1 MACLSPATSPLDI
14 HPALAHIVHKHQP
27 RETLRFRSLC
37 RFGRDERAAVLIY
50 VSIILPVLIGTAVL
64 AVDASRLSILATTL
78 QKGADALALA
88 GAAELDRKPTAIAR
102 AEAAIANMVA
112 NRHKFAA
119 GSPGTV
125 AKASTRYLKSLPA
138 NDISVI
144 DSTHDTT
151 DPALARFVEVTVA
164 PQTLNTILP
173 ASFIGGAT
181 SVTATA
187 RAVAGFDAAVC
198 QFTPL
203 FICNPYEGTGISV
216 WEAVSNPT
224 YRRRQLKLQ
233 LGPGG
238 TSQYFPGNY
247 GWLDSPNF
255 GGGSNGANALRD
267 ALAMVQPQTCFVQ
280 NGVSQKTGNI
290 SSADAAINTRFD
302 LWSGPYNNAH
312 NNSAYRPAQNV
323 RKGYVPGH
331 GSHGAC
337 NAEATDPNV
346 NKLGRDDSF
355 PYASGRMGSGN
366 WDFDGYWSTNF
377 GSTSKPTDAT
387 GVVYSNTNNRP
398 ARYDVYRYEIAAN
411 LTGLAAQ
418 SGAAI
423 GETGTPACYS
433 GGGLSDN
440 PDRRIIYG
448 AIIDCGGVSVHGN
461 SGGPLAVTVFAK
473 FFLTEPV
480 AADGTIHAELVG
492 FVEPGTVSN
501 TVARDIVQLYR

>member
-1 MACLSPATSPLDI
+1 M
-14 HPALAHIVHKHQP
+14 
-27 RETLRFRSLC
+27 
-37 RFGRDERAAVLIY
+37 GRDERGAVLIY

-88 GAAELDRKPTAIAR
+88 GAAELDRKPTAITR
-102 AEAAIANMVA
+102 ANAAIANMVA
-112 NRHKFAA
+112 NQHKFAA
-119 GSPGTV
+119 GSPATIV
-125 AKASTRYLKSLPA
+125 TSSVRYLKSLPA

-144 DSTHDTT
+144 DSTHETA

-173 ASFIGGAT
+173 ASFIGGAI

-198 QFTPL
+198 QFTPM
-203 FICNPYEGTGISV
+203 FICNPYEGSPGGISV
-216 WEAVSNPT
+216 WDAVNNPT

-233 LGPGG
+233 LGAGG

-267 ALAMVQPQTCFVQ
+267 ALAMVSPPTCFVQ

-312 NNSAYRPAQNV
+312 SNSAYRPARNV
-323 RKGYVPGH
+323 RKGYVPGN
-331 GSHGAC
+331 GSNGVC
-337 NAEATDPNV
+337 NAQATDPND
-346 NKLGRDDSF
+346 NKLRQDDSF
-355 PYASGRMGSGN
+355 PHASGRMGTGN
-366 WDFDGYWSTNF
+366 WDFDAYWATNF
-377 GSTSKPTDAT
+377 GSAPKPTDPTT
-387 GVVYSNTNNRP
+387 GVAYSNANRP
-398 ARYDVYRYEIAAN
+398 SRYDVYRREIDAN
-411 LTGLAAQ
+411 MMGTAAQ
-418 SGAAI
+418 SGGAA
-423 GETGTPACYS
+423 GETGAPACYS
-433 GGGLSDN
+433 GGGLSDE
-440 PDRRIIYG
+440 PDHRMIYG
-448 AIIDCGGVSVHGN
+448 AIIDCGGLNVHGN
-461 SGGPLAVTVFAK
+461 SGGPLPVTAFAK

-480 AADGTIHAELVG
+480 AADGTIHAELVE
-492 FVEPGTVSN
+492 FVEPGTAPNS
-501 TVARDIVQLYR
+501 VARDIVQLYR